1 MLPNLLSQI
10 MIRELSG
17 LDVVYLVLAIRWTVF
32 LTFLA
37 LSGGSTI
44 GFLIAACGASRHAV
58 LRYIARGYVGLV
70 QGIPLL
76 AWLFIFYFG
85 LSIVGYN
92 PPAWIAATIGFSV
105 YAGAFLGEIWRGA
118 LISIPR
124 TQWEAAL
131 AIGMTYVEQL
141 RHVIIPQ
148 AARVAIPPTVGFI
161 VQLIKNTSLAAVL
174 GFIELTRE
182 GQLTAAATFQP
193 FAVYLIVAALYFSL
207 CYPLT
212 RYSRTLERKRRVVR

>member
-1 MLPNLLSQI
+1 

-17 LDVVYLVLAIRWTVF
+17 VDVLYLIAAMRWTIL

-44 GFLIAACGASRHAV
+44 GVVIAACGASRHDV
-58 LRYIARGYVGLV
+58 LRYLARGYVGLV

-85 LSIVGYN
+85 VSILGYDL
-92 PPAWIAATIGFSV
+92 PPWIAATIGFSV

-118 LISIPR
+118 LISIPK

-131 AIGMTYVEQL
+131 AIGLTYVEQL
-141 RHVIIPQ
+141 RYVIMPQ
-148 AARVAIPPTVGFI
+148 AVRVAIPPSVGFL
-161 VQLIKNTSLAAVL
+161 VQLIKNTSLAAVI
-174 GFIELTRE
+174 GFVELTRE
-182 GQLTAAATFQP
+182 GQLTTAATFQP
-193 FAVYLIVAALYFSL
+193 FAVYLIVAALYFCL

-212 RYSRTLERKRRVVR
+212 RYSRTLERKLRVVR